1 MAAHAAAAELYKT
14 VPPRVEETSYKELGM
29 EVSCQYVCSVNYLYS
44 IRFGIHRLAQIMR
57 RSGLNVTACF
67 LYFDSQKLVEDPERF
82 VQGFLE
88 ARVGHKKLK
97 GGLLG
102 KLRVQTMLLD
112 PTYKAPK
119 VLTPHRPPKKLSA
132 RIKRAMKL
140 YEIPKEKQK

>member
-1 MAAHAAAAELYKT
+1 MKHTYHGCRAVQDGTSESGGDQLQRTGNGSKLSVCVQCELFIQYQIQYSPAGT
-14 VPPRVEETSYKELGM
+14 NYEEM
-29 EVSCQYVCSVNYLYS
+29 
-44 IRFGIHRLAQIMR
+44 
-57 RSGLNVTACF
+57 LNVTACF

>member
-1 MAAHAAAAELYKT
+1 MKHTYYGCSCCCRAVQEGTSESGGDQLQRTGNGSKLLVCVQCELF
-14 VPPRVEETSYKELGM
+14 VQHQIR
-29 EVSCQYVCSVNYLYS
+29 CSP
-44 IRFGIHRLAQIMR
+44 
-57 RSGLNVTACF
+57 SGTNNVTACF
-67 LYFDSQKLVEDPERF
+67 LYVDFQKLVEDPERF

-119 VLTPHRPPKKLSA
+119 VVTPHRPPKKLSA
-132 RIKRAMKL
+132 RTKRAMKL

>member
-1 MAAHAAAAELYKT
+1 M
-14 VPPRVEETSYKELGM
+14 
-29 EVSCQYVCSVNYLYS
+29 
-44 IRFGIHRLAQIMR
+44 
-57 RSGLNVTACF
+57 ACF

-119 VLTPHRPPKKLSA
+119 VLTPHRSPKKLSA
-132 RIKRAMKL
+132 RTKRAMKL